1 MVGGVYYNNKKA
13 PLPSLATG
21 SCIIFWPRVFFF
33 VLLVLVSFVFVYCQ
47 LIWGAPRERT
57 FCGGDEVQISHSSS
71 AINNEGTG
79 AAGLIN
85 FI

>member
-1 MVGGVYYNNKKA
+1 MV
-13 PLPSLATG
+13 
-21 SCIIFWPRVFFF
+21 CIITIKKPHFLLSQRGAVLSFGQGFFF

-71 AINNEGTG
+71 AINNAGTG